1 MAKQHFENLEKT
13 LTLSKNQIHLI
24 NTTHSYESL
33 IIVLPQVL
41 VLHIK
46 TINIKFNNDIII
58 ISKLRNS

>member
-24 NTTHSYESL
+24 STTHSYESL